1 MTTTIMKDQRYVEVQ
16 TLGSK
21 YFHQSPK
28 LTELITGC
36 NFNFFQE
43 ITPSLSGMKDVT
55 LLSPPTLLVN
65 GSFTPSETKKREI
78 FQEYKG

>member
-1 MTTTIMKDQRYVEVQ
+1 MKDQRYVEVQ

-28 LTELITGC
+28 LTALITGC
-36 NFNFFQE
+36 NFDFFQE
-43 ITPSLSGMKDVT
+43 ISPSLSGMKDGILLCLVT
-55 LLSPPTLLVN
+55 LLVK
-65 GSFTPSETKKREI
+65 GSFTPSETKKREL